1 MEILKNLC
9 RNSSFLI
16 EIFSFIIII
25 NLIFICNAGSTVKIS
40 CSSIA
45 PKGSL
50 FEKILQEAS
59 IKIKQET
66 EVEIVWIPGQVF
78 GDEIDIARALK
89 EKKIDCAVL
98 TVNGLRIIIPYFS
111 VLDMPYLVKNYEE
124 GDFIRKEVLP
134 PLLSKL
140 LENEDYILGGLVE
153 IGFVYF
159 YSKYPLRRIQ
169 DFSGKTFWV
178 WPKNIIQ
185 EGTFNQ
191 LKKFGVKPVY
201 ANIWDVEK
209 LSSNIDIVWGP
220 HYAVLIYGWYK
231 YFQFIVE
238 EPLIYFMAGVLI
250 RKDTMKKFSKDTQE
264 KVINII
270 RDFSDKASYLI
281 REENKRTENYLLGN
295 HKYQKVKFEDSENL
309 EKILKDAL
317 WQELKT
323 KYSLPE
329 WLFLSLIKE
338 VIKFRLNI
346 KK

>member
-1 MEILKNLC
+1 MVILNLKKMY
-9 RNSSFLI
+9 S
-16 EIFSFIIII
+16 IFSHAVLI
-25 NLIFICNAGSTVKIS
+25 NLISIASAGANIKIS

-59 IKIKQET
+59 SRIKQET

-111 VLDMPYLVKNYEE
+111 ILDMPYLVKNYEE

-140 LENEDYILGGLVE
+140 LENEEYILGGLIE
-153 IGFVYF
+153 IGFVHF
-159 YSKYPLRRIQ
+159 YSKYPLRKIQ
-169 DFSGKTFWV
+169 DFQGKSFWV

-185 EGTFNQ
+185 EGTFKQ

-209 LSSNIDIVWGP
+209 LSPNIDIVWGP

-231 YFQFIVE
+231 YFQFIID
-238 EPLIYFMAGVLI
+238 EPLIYFMAGVVI
-250 RKDTMKKFSKDTQE
+250 RKDTMKKLSKETQE

-270 RDFSDKASYLI
+270 RDFSNKASYLI
-281 REENKRTENYLLGN
+281 RKENERTESYLLSN
-295 HKYQKVKFEDSENL
+295 HKYQKISFEDSENL
-309 EKILKDAL
+309 EKILKDDL
-317 WQELKT
+317 WQELKS

-329 WLFLSLIKE
+329 WLFLSLVKE